1 MDGKRNGGRELL
13 RPPFVLSVYPPIR
26 PASQS
31 TIASGITNLTGS
43 TAWPFTHTS

>member
-13 RPPFVLSVYPPIR
+13 RPPFVLSYPPIR